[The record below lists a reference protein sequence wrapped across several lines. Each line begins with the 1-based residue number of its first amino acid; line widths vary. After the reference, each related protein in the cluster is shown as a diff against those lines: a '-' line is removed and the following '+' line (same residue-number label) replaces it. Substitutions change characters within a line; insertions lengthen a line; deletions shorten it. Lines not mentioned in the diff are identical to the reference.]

1 MPDAAEQ
8 LRRDLLGAIAAD
20 AAATRT
26 GSPNAVRAIGRR
38 RRRRRAVVAA
48 AAALTVAAGTAAALG
63 LPVRDSAGPSRM
75 ADGGPANGSA
85 TAPYLLDE
93 GTAQDGPW
101 SLVVTEQGCV
111 ERRSRYGGEAACSLD
126 GTGRLQDASS
136 FRTEDDGQP
145 VVIVN
150 GAVQDG
156 TSKVEIRFADRASVP
171 SLPVLVDGRLF
182 FSARTPAGVRIT
194 EIVAT
199 NRSGGIVARVGAL
212 PPPPP

>member
-38 RRRRRAVVAA
+38 RQRRRAVVAA
-48 AAALTVAAGTAAALG
+48 TAALTVAAGTAAAFG

-156 TSKVEIRFADRASVP
+156 TSKVEIRLADRASVHTV
-171 SLPVLVDGRLF
+171 PVLVDGRLF
-182 FSARTPAGVRIT
+182 FSARTSAGVRIT
-194 EIVAT
+194 EIVAID
-199 NRSGGIVARVGAL
+199 RSGGIVARVGAL